1 MKSGETMEILLAD
14 SDTRKNLFKVLP
26 ASLYQLIEIKE
37 TESVQRILL
46 RKISSHKEKNPMQK

>member
-14 SDTRKNLFKVLP
+14 LDTRRNLFKVLP

-37 TESVQRILL
+37 TESIYRILL
-46 RKISSHKEKNPMQK
+46 KKI

>member
-37 TESVQRILL
+37 TESVHRILL